1 MPLHERCSVLQRGCL
16 PRSCAAPF
24 LVNSS
29 FPGPPLAGAVWTGLA
44 VGGQGP
50 GTPRPWLLGLLRGS
64 QGLAQTRA
72 ASQRWQL
79 WQKGQLFP
87 LLFRES
93 IFKLSYKAAVMK
105 HNTAEARGQKWDF
118 VGQDWLIQPLG
129 TLGRNSSLSPPPAG
143 QDCLLVSVVPAGS
156 CLFPKQDLGSRTLAS
171 PTD

>member
-1 MPLHERCSVLQRGCL
+1 MHERCSVLQRGCL

-29 FPGPPLAGAVWTGLA
+29 FPGQPLAGAVWTGLA

-156 CLFPKQDLGSRTLAS
+156 GLFPKQDLGSRTLAS

>member
-1 MPLHERCSVLQRGCL
+1 MHERCSVLQRGCL

-156 CLFPKQDLGSRTLAS
+156 GLFPKQDLGSRTLAS